1 MRDPLEDKQKLIDSI
16 DPNGVGEH
24 GKLFGLP
31 FSVDLAEIVLIP
43 VPWEVTVSYRAGTMD
58 GSQAILE
65 ASSQVDLFVREI
77 PNAWQMGVHMLP
89 LPEELAKEN
98 IKHRDLARQYISLL
112 EEGQQV
118 TNSLEMKVIPHT
130 INEVCEK
137 LNIYIKSQ
145 AEKQLNQGKI
155 VGVIGGDHSTPLGLI
170 RVLNDRYK
178 ELGILQI
185 DAHADL
191 RKAYQGF
198 TYSHASIMYNALK
211 CQNVSKLVQV
221 GVRDCC
227 EQEAQ
232 LISSSNGRVVTFFD
246 DEIKEALY
254 LGNQWSK
261 LCKQI
266 IDQLPEHVY
275 LSFDIDGLDPR
286 FCPNTGTPVPGGL
299 DFQEA
304 AYLIKMLV
312 KSGRKIV
319 GFDLCEVAPGNDD
332 WDGNVGTR
340 MLYHI
345 CNWTGVSQG
354 KLRNR

>member
-1 MRDPLEDKQKLIDSI
+1 MENKQKVINSI
-16 DPNGVGEH
+16 DPNGVGES

-31 FSVDLAEIVLIP
+31 FSADQADIVLLPI
-43 VPWEVTVSYRAGTMD
+43 PWEVTVSYGAGTVD

-65 ASSQVDLFVREI
+65 ASTQIDLFVREI
-77 PNAWQMGVHMLP
+77 PNAWQLGLHMLP
-89 LPEELAKEN
+89 ISDEITSEN
-98 IKHRDLARQYISLL
+98 INYRDLASQYITLL
-112 EEGQQV
+112 EEGTQ
-118 TNSLEMKVIPHT
+118 TGNALEMKVIPQT

-137 LNIYIKSQ
+137 LNIYIKHQ
-145 AEKQLNQGKI
+145 VEEQLDKGKI
-155 VGVIGGDHSTPLGLI
+155 VGVMGGDHSTPLGLI
-170 RVLNDRYK
+170 RALNDRY
-178 ELGILQI
+178 EDFGILQI

-191 RKAYQGF
+191 RRAYQGF

-232 LISSSNGRVVTFFD
+232 MISASNGRITTFFD
-246 DEIKEALY
+246 DEIKEAQY
-254 LGNQWSK
+254 LGNQWGK

-266 IDQLPEHVY
+266 IDQLPEYVY
-275 LSFDIDGLDPR
+275 ISFDIDGLDPR

-304 AYLIKMLV
+304 AYLIKTLV
-312 KSGRKIV
+312 KSGRKII

-332 WDGNVGTR
+332 WDGNVAAR
-340 MLYHI
+340 MLYHLS
-345 CNWTGVSQG
+345 NWTGVSQG
-354 KLRNR
+354 LLRSR